1 MLNIGEQVEY
11 ECLLVVGAK
20 NSLHHLGCFLTKTT
34 PDENLIIMFF
44 ITTLPMI
51 FNTSN
56 LYNTVQ
62 IKVIEMILFLVLA
75 LSNFIS
81 SHTWL

>member
-1 MLNIGEQVEY
+1 MSPCGRSKEFSSSFG
-11 ECLLVVGAK
+11 LLLDEDDAGRK
-20 NSLHHLGCFLTKTT
+20 
-34 PDENLIIMFF
+34 PDNNVF

-51 FNTSN
+51 CNTSN